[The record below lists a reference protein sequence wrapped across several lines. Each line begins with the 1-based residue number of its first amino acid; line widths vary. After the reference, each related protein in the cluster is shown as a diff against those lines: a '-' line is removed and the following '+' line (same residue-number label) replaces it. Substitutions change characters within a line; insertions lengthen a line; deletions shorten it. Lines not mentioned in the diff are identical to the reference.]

1 MIAIEAHEQWRSHKH
16 SPHISW
22 RGPMAITSVPASGGL
37 KINTR
42 HPSGARSRVLL
53 RHRSPLVYKHP
64 APPSLPSRSVA
75 RLGPNPSRYASSAM
89 AASSL
94 ADGSIREVACFG
106 ALSVVRFTVSDPS
119 LFFCCSFYRESS
131 ERLQPWGT
139 TDFPFSLH
147 LLCRAS
153 VRTVEMPISCRIWV
167 ICSCLVDCHGRI
179 WSYRGSSI
187 LPLGDQCLRYL
198 SCVSFDYHKL
208 Y

>member
-1 MIAIEAHEQWRSHKH
+1 MFDFKVLYEENSTITHFPYVTIGSPDQWQSHKYG
-16 SPHISW
+16 PHTSG
-22 RGPMAITSVPASGGL
+22 RGPMAQNVRIRTSDGL

-119 LFFCCSFYRESS
+119 LFFCCSFYRELS
-131 ERLQPWGT
+131 ERLQP
-139 TDFPFSLH
+139 
-147 LLCRAS
+147 
-153 VRTVEMPISCRIWV
+153 
-167 ICSCLVDCHGRI
+167 
-179 WSYRGSSI
+179 
-187 LPLGDQCLRYL
+187 
-198 SCVSFDYHKL
+198 
-208 Y
+208 